1 MDKYDEYYEEQAQD
15 ESKIEKWELI
25 LQNWNK
31 ILQKQNYL
39 SNCFPFFPLIKSQTS

>member
-1 MDKYDEYYEEQAQD
+1 MDKYDEYYEEQVKD
-15 ESKIEKWELI
+15 ESTMEKWELI

-39 SNCFPFFPLIKSQTS
+39 SNIKISESFSH